1 MSTVEVEA
9 PTIEEAIVTALKQL
23 QVERERAEIEV
34 LAQPTKGFLGIGG
47 KKARVRA
54 TLRVPL
60 SARLAAEPPLPPPV
74 ESRRPAEPQRPAEP
88 RREPEPQRAAEPR
101 RQPEPQRPTEP
112 RRVAESRRPVEP
124 RRVAE
129 PRRPVEARHPVE
141 PQRPRERQKEPAGE
155 PSSEITPQLSPEMGE
170 KARAT
175 LKDIL
180 RCMNTEARVALE
192 MREGEALL
200 TATATGGTP
209 EGFLVGHRGQTLDAL
224 EYLLNSIITKGDETE
239 TRVTLD
245 IEGYRERRWRS
256 LESLALR
263 LGERVK
269 RRRKTITLSPMSPRD
284 RRVIHLT
291 LQEDPLV
298 TTKSMGRGFF
308 RQVTIVPEEG
318 ARRERGHGAE
328 RDTTSDS

>member
-1 MSTVEVEA
+1 MNAVEA
-9 PTIEEAIVTALKQL
+9 EGTTIEDAIANALKQL
-23 QVERERAEIEV
+23 QVERDGAEIEV

-60 SARLAAEPPLPPPV
+60 STRTPEPSPPPV
-74 ESRRPAEPQRPAEP
+74 EPRRPVEPQRPTEPRRPAEYQRPVEPQRPTESRRPAEPQRPRE
-88 RREPEPQRAAEPR
+88 RRE
-101 RQPEPQRPTEP
+101 
-112 RRVAESRRPVEP
+112 
-124 RRVAE
+124 
-129 PRRPVEARHPVE
+129 
-141 PQRPRERQKEPAGE
+141 EPAE
-155 PSSEITPQLSPEMGE
+155 ETASETTPQLSPEMGE
-170 KARAT
+170 KACAA

-180 RCMNTEARVALE
+180 HLMNTEARIALD
-192 MREGEALL
+192 MREGEALI

-209 EGFLVGHRGQTLDAL
+209 EGFLIGHRGQTLDAL
-224 EYLLNSIITKGDETE
+224 EYLLNHIITKSEEIE

-245 IEGYRERRWRS
+245 IEGYRERRWKS

-298 TTKSMGRGFF
+298 TTKSMGRGYF

-318 ARRERGHGAE
+318 ARREREHEPE
-328 RDTTSDS
+328 RAATSDS